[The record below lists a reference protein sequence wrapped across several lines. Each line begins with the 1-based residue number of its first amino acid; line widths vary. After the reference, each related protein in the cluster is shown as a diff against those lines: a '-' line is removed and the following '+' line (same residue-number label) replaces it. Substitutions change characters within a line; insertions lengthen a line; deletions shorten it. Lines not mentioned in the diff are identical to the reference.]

1 MKEEKMLLN
10 MSDPRVGLQEAGRT
24 TERQENAFVE
34 LVNTSFKQN
43 NEKPFDLITKEDTI
57 KNVIKAEKFSG
68 RQKSGSE
75 PYTDVKIYTFYERS
89 FCTNFSWRRSSRN

>member
-1 MKEEKMLLN
+1 MLRLKQFLMMKEEKMLLN

-43 NEKPFDLITKEDTI
+43 NEKPYLR
-57 KNVIKAEKFSG
+57 VL
-68 RQKSGSE
+68 
-75 PYTDVKIYTFYERS
+75 
-89 FCTNFSWRRSSRN
+89 